1 MTDTI
6 RVIFYQDGEKWLA
19 QAIEHDICV
28 QADKLDD
35 LYGRFEVAVRLECDE
50 TGSLDHIPSAP
61 DHFEQLWQR
70 KAGSFTPAHVASGKY
85 EVGLAA

>member
-1 MTDTI
+1 MTDSI
-6 RVIFYQDGEKWLA
+6 RVIFYQDGERWLA

-28 QADKLDD
+28 QANKLDD

-50 TGSLDHIPSAP
+50 SGSLDHIPAAP
-61 DHFEQLWQR
+61 EHFERLWEK
-70 KAGSFTPAHVASGKY
+70 KAGSFTPAHVIDAKY